1 MSKLIKDVL
10 LWLTCSNI
18 SPFMQ
23 SLNGMASS
31 PTEHSMMWDIAY
43 TAYELPASK
52 RISPPDSPI
61 RPSSNMQ
68 HTGTR
73 RKNSGESKRCQLLE
87 DFRNNRVS
95 TLELSDLQGHI
106 VDFSKDQHGSRFIQQ
121 KLEQSPDAEKEIVFA
136 EVLPAAYSLMTDVFG
151 NYVIQKFFEF
161 GTMEQKT
168 TLTERLQGHVPA
180 LSLHTYGC
188 RVVQKAIECVP
199 PKLQVRR
206 KSWAPYRV
214 GIVVMNNCAVL
225 YA

>member
-1 MSKLIKDVL
+1 M
-10 LWLTCSNI
+10 T
-18 SPFMQ
+18 
-23 SLNGMASS
+23 
-31 PTEHSMMWDIAY
+31 WDIAY
-43 TAYELPASK
+43 TTYELPTSK
-52 RISPPDSPI
+52 RLSPPDSPI
-61 RPSSNMQ
+61 RPSNNS
-68 HTGTR
+68 HAGTR
-73 RKNSGESKRCQLLE
+73 RKNSGDSKRCQLLE

-121 KLEQSPDAEKEIVFA
+121 RLEQSPDAEKEIVFA

-161 GTMEQKT
+161 GTLEQKA

-199 PKLQVRR
+199 PKLQVRN
-206 KSWAPYRV
+206 KWPLHA
-214 GIVVMNNCAVL
+214 GTVVMNTYTALCT
-225 YA
+225 